1 MFKKNELRLLWPFYM
16 MALIA
21 SSFSVALSVWIIFF
35 QHKFTFTQISFG
47 LTFQA
52 VAAILFEVPT
62 GAIADIFGRKFS
74 VVSGIMLQ
82 GLMWLALPFIDLP
95 ALLYLAFFL
104 MGALRTLESGA
115 DKAWMIDWLK
125 CNNEEKLVHDM
136 FIKIQSLNS
145 AGLVIGSLLTT
156 LLLFLF
162 EIKHLFF
169 VQGCGYL
176 FAGLLLFF
184 FTKENIYKRNTTNK
198 RVIYDTLH
206 VSKEGINFL
215 LKDKA
220 LLYLVLA
227 TSFAICSK
235 DFGVVAWQPLLV
247 DLSLPVKYLGIVFSG
262 VSLIGIITPF
272 LSKKILKKIGHE
284 KNYLTITT
292 IIEFIFLISL
302 YFVDNTF
309 FTYGIIVYI
318 SVMAVTDLQSPVGS
332 LYFQSFIPSKIRA
345 TMGSVQSMIFAIF
358 SSFST
363 IIGGYIMDNTGP
375 KMALVCFSLFLI
387 PAAFFYLRI
396 KNKAHHLPI
405 RIDFAGA

>member
-1 MFKKNELRLLWPFYM
+1 M

-125 CNNEEKLVHDM
+125 CNNEEKLVHEM

-198 RVIYDTLH
+198 RVIHDTLH

-272 LSKKILKKIGHE
+272 LSKKILKKIGRE

>member
-52 VAAILFEVPT
+52 VAVILFEVPT

-198 RVIYDTLH
+198 RVIHDTLH

>member
-1 MFKKNELRLLWPFYM
+1 M

-198 RVIYDTLH
+198 RVIHDTLH

-272 LSKKILKKIGHE
+272 LSKKILKKIGRE

>member
-1 MFKKNELRLLWPFYM
+1 M

-125 CNNEEKLVHDM
+125 CNNEEKLVYEM

-198 RVIYDTLH
+198 RVIHDTLH

>member
-1 MFKKNELRLLWPFYM
+1 M

-125 CNNEEKLVHDM
+125 CNNEEKLVHEM

-396 KNKAHHLPI
+396 KNKANHLSI
-405 RIDFAGA
+405 RIDFAGV